1 MNRTREQE
9 NVKVLEP
16 NICDVF
22 SFCSSRTLA
31 NCWKIDPRIW
41 HRVLL

>member
-1 MNRTREQE
+1 MSRTREQE

-22 SFCSSRTLA
+22 PFARLKHSQTVGKLTREYDTECS
-31 NCWKIDPRIW
+31 
-41 HRVLL
+41 